1 MYIQIHRSDNKNTRR
16 AKKSLK
22 QKLNSHRKQRRK
34 EIKRYPKKQKNKK
47 KRQFF
52 SSRVIYNREVQN
64 FCDLNKIEKWE
75 TPPNKIDLDSDF
87 SLFKNPAKVLRTLL
101 NILYLAKTKSKYVT
115 LAYKGYVSFGALYFI
130 DTICWQI
137 ASKKRWSLKHNLP
150 AKESKLLS
158 NLKSINTNT
167 SDSEY
172 AYVKNY
178 RIKINRDEDDLA
190 MQSFKIKSK
199 EIRDLIIQGIREND
213 ASYNLPHEGHT
224 AIDSAISEHFDNIL
238 LHVPDAEYGFL
249 CGYFD
254 RTLKE
259 ITLLI
264 YNFGHTIADTLDN
277 KILPKHV
284 QPVVDEI
291 ILNHTKKRLLWG
303 KSYTR
308 ENALTLLA
316 IQEGISSKLDADISR
331 GHGLIDYIEHC
342 FKLSRNS
349 KVIIISG
356 KTAIK
361 VDSNYNVMNVN
372 ALGRMRRILAFNN
385 ENDIFEKPDG
395 NNVINL
401 PVKFPGVI
409 IETTIPLNSI

>member
-1 MYIQIHRSDNKNTRR
+1 MYIQIHRSDNRNTRR

-22 QKLNSHRKQRRK
+22 QKLNSIKKEKRK
-34 EIKRYPKKQKNKK
+34 EIRRYPKKIKNIK
-47 KRQFF
+47 KRQFI
-52 SSRVIYNREVQN
+52 SSPVIYNPEVQN
-64 FCDLNKIEKWE
+64 FCDQNKIEKWKI
-75 TPPNKIDLDSDF
+75 PPSKIDLDSEF
-87 SLFKNPAKVLRTLL
+87 SLYKSPAKVLRTLL

-115 LAYKGYVSFGALYFI
+115 LSYKGYVSFGAIYFI

-137 ASKKRWSLKHNLP
+137 ASKKRWYLKHNLP
-150 AKESKLLS
+150 EKEKQLLS
-158 NLKSINTNT
+158 NLKSIKSNT

-172 AYVKNY
+172 AYVINN
-178 RIKINRDEDDLA
+178 RIRINREEDDLA
-190 MQSFKIKSK
+190 KQTFKIKSK

-213 ASYNLPHEGHT
+213 SSYILPHEGHT

-238 LHVPDAEYGFL
+238 LHVPEAEYGFL

-254 RTLKE
+254 RSAKE

-264 YNFGHTIADTLDN
+264 YNFGHTIANSLDN
-277 KILPKHV
+277 KKLPKHV
-284 QPVVDEI
+284 QPAVDEI
-291 ILNHTKKRLLWG
+291 ILNHTKKSLLWG
-303 KSYTR
+303 KSFTK

-342 FKLSRNS
+342 FKLSQHS
-349 KVIIISG
+349 KVVIISG
-356 KTAIK
+356 KTAIR
-361 VDSNYNVMNVN
+361 VDSNYSVVN
-372 ALGRMRRILAFNN
+372 ANVLGRQRRIIAFNN

-401 PVKFPGVI
+401 TVNFPGVI